1 MWRRSCGWNGP
12 SRSNCCSEN
21 SIRKSSKT
29 VPTQVRNERYP
40 AGVPAPE
47 IFGWLELG
55 LKFQKPCS
63 SHGKL
68 HNPQMLARVSGQS
81 WTPGF
86 CFLYLTLPT
95 SQGVIHSIVSIV
107 SIVYKYQ
114 FQSPN
119 SPHPTPSF
127 PPCSPYICSYICT
140 SISALQMRSSVP
152 FFWDSQ
158 VVLVVKNLSANAGDI
173 RDSGLIPGSGRS
185 MEESM
190 ATHSSVLAWRIP
202 WTEDPGGLQSIG
214 LQRVGHNWSNLA
226 CMHTRISF
234 SWVDN

>member
-29 VPTQVRNERYP
+29 VPTQVRNERSP

-119 SPHPTPSF
+119 SSHPTPSF

-140 SISALQMRSSVP
+140 SISALQMRSSIP

-158 VVLVVKNLSANAGDI
+158 VVLVVKNLAANAGDI

-185 MEESM
+185 PRGEHGNPLQCSCLENPMDRGSWW
-190 ATHSSVLAWRIP
+190 AIVHRVAKSWSQLKQFSTHAHIHIVFLSR
-202 WTEDPGGLQSIG
+202 
-214 LQRVGHNWSNLA
+214 
-226 CMHTRISF
+226 
-234 SWVDN
+234 